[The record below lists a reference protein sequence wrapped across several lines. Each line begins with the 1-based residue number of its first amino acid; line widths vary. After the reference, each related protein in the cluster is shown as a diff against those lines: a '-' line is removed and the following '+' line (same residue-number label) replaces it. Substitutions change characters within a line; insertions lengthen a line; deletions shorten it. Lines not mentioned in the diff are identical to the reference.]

1 LNSRKR
7 ILFSIPNFITA
18 GSGRE
23 MMNIIDRLD
32 KEVFEVS
39 IHIRQEGGG
48 LHIEAISKGYT
59 IFIKDTNY
67 KINSLK
73 SFFRLI
79 EDIFFFKKLKFDIWQ
94 SFDWS
99 SSFIEPLIGKLSGSK
114 FVYLKK
120 NMNTGRRS
128 WDIKY
133 HLSDWIIARN
143 SVMVQSFLKPYHK
156 KVSLIK
162 GAVDTDVF
170 CPSEAQFRKSNDII
184 NIVCI
189 AQIVRVKGQ
198 DLLIKAIKSLPNV
211 QLKLVGAFRDLSYKG
226 ELEKLINDLELNS
239 KVVLLGS
246 SSNIPL
252 LLHESDIFV
261 LPTSRV
267 GGHEEGSPVALLEAM
282 AVGLVCV
289 GSNVAG
295 TSDIIDDG
303 KNGFLFEPDMADS
316 LNEALH
322 LAINSLDNTDLK
334 ANARA
339 TILKEHRLSYEASQ
353 FDKTYRKLF

>member
-1 LNSRKR
+1 
-7 ILFSIPNFITA
+7 
-18 GSGRE
+18 
-23 MMNIIDRLD
+23 MNIIERID
-32 KEVFEVS
+32 KEVFDVS
-39 IHIRQEGGG
+39 IHLRQEGGG
-48 LHIEAISKGYT
+48 LFNEAISKGYT
-59 IFIKDTNY
+59 IFIRDTNY
-67 KINSLK
+67 NIISIKGFLG
-73 SFFRLI
+73 LI
-79 EDIFFFKKLKFDIWQ
+79 KDILYFKKLKFDIWQ

-99 SSFIEPLIGKLSGSK
+99 SSYVEPLIAKLSGSK
-114 FVYLKK
+114 FIYLKK
-120 NMNTGRRS
+120 NMNSGRRS

-143 SVMVQSFLKPYHK
+143 SVMVQSFLKPYHT

-170 CPSEAQFRKSNDII
+170 CPSEAQVRKSNDII

-198 DLLIKAIKSLPNV
+198 DLLIKAIKSIPNV
-211 QLKLVGAFRDLSYKG
+211 QLNLVGAFRDLSYKG

-239 KVVLLGS
+239 RVVLLGS
-246 SSNIPL
+246 SLNIPL

-261 LPTSRV
+261 LPTSRI

-316 LNEALH
+316 LKEALH
-322 LAINSLDNTDLK
+322 NAINSVNNTDLK

-353 FDKTYRKLF
+353 FDSTYRNLF